1 MPSLIISN
9 VFTKMGEQTF
19 TLRWE
24 HGENINWCKIYD
36 FIYKKSGVHPKY
48 HKIQIE
54 RNYIKYEKINN
65 YPAFNL
71 NDFGFSMLT
80 NRDIYAHNT
89 TSDLSAGGQILL
101 SNSYPNAGDLTVE
114 LSDSVNDGRWSVSS
128 DSILTFPNSP
138 KCFMGFYTGVNEYK
152 IIKLNYDTLWLEY
165 RQNGSNSTYNDNNK
179 WYAKFISID

>member
-71 NDFGFSMLT
+71 NDFV
-80 NRDIYAHNT
+80 Y
-89 TSDLSAGGQILL
+89 
-101 SNSYPNAGDLTVE
+101 Y
-114 LSDSVNDGRWSVSS
+114 
-128 DSILTFPNSP
+128 
-138 KCFMGFYTGVNEYK
+138 
-152 IIKLNYDTLWLEY
+152 
-165 RQNGSNSTYNDNNK
+165 DNNGK
-179 WYAKFISID
+179 ATQIGLLKTCLDEYALKHIRDNSGCIHKL